1 MNGID
6 DFLNNLI
13 SETERMMMNLSN
25 VEGSENVKELIA
37 DVQDAIK
44 NGNVDKLNQIVNE
57 NGDKINT
64 K

>member
-6 DFLNNLI
+6 DFLNNLM
-13 SETERMMMNLSN
+13 SETERMMMNLSDI
-25 VEGSENVKELIA
+25 EGNENVKDLIA

-44 NGNVDKLNQIVNE
+44 NGDIDKLNQIVNE
-57 NGDKINT
+57 NGDKLNT